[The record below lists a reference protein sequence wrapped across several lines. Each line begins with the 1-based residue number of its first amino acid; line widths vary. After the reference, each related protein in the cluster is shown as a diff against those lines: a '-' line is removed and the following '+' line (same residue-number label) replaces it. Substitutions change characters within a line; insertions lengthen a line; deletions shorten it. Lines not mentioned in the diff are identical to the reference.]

1 MGLEYR
7 FTHCVGRK
15 LAGEARPDRNPCQRS
30 LGPIRD
36 TIAYDDVNAIEKER
50 IGVVFVLGQRLRL
63 RGRHLVGFG
72 RVVPV
77 IVVMVVTAWAVMM
90 VAVIVMRRSWSG
102 VKMRSKIVSGRL
114 AAAVRM
120 AERCQLR

>member
-1 MGLEYR
+1 M
-7 FTHCVGRK
+7 
-15 LAGEARPDRNPCQRS
+15 
-30 LGPIRD
+30 GPIRD

-114 AAAVRM
+114 ATAVRM
-120 AERCQLR
+120 AEGCQLR